1 MVNGDCAMAEPTISV
16 KIAHRAAE
24 SRIFLKTVPP
34 EFCLHGKE
42 SVFSGIAIGP
52 PPTNGREVLR

>member
-1 MVNGDCAMAEPTISV
+1 MAEPTISV